1 MAKKLKDARSKPV
14 KTAKAEPA
22 KKAAA
27 KKLPAK
33 KGAIKKAAVK
43 KAAVVGAA
51 QKLAE
56 TMSSGSRYWLVKSEP
71 ESFSIQDLAKSPNQ
85 TTHWNGVRNYQARN
99 MLRDDMKQGELVL
112 FYHSSSDP
120 PSVVGVA
127 EISREGY
134 PDFTQWDKASQYY
147 DEGSTKDSPRWF
159 MIDIRLK
166 EIFDAPIE
174 LSRLREEKSLS
185 EMVLLQRGS
194 RLSVQPV
201 SKSEFE
207 AILKMANSDLAG

>member
-1 MAKKLKDARSKPV
+1 MAKKSKSTSSQANRSA
-14 KTAKAEPA
+14 AKAPKAKPLTPA
-22 KKAAA
+22 KEASS
-27 KKLPAK
+27 
-33 KGAIKKAAVK
+33 KKAPVK
-43 KAAVVGAA
+43 KAPVVGAA

-56 TMSSGSRYWLVKSEP
+56 TKSSGRSYWLVKSEP

-120 PSVVGVA
+120 PAVVGVA
-127 EISREGY
+127 EVAREGY
-134 PDFTQWDKASQYY
+134 PDFTAWDKKSPYY
-147 DEGSTKDSPRWF
+147 DETATQDDPRWF
-159 MIDIRLK
+159 MVDIRLK
-166 EIFDAPIE
+166 EIFSKPIE
-174 LSRLREEKSLS
+174 LRQLREEKGLA

-207 AILKMANSDLAG
+207 TILKLAKS

>member
-1 MAKKLKDARSKPV
+1 MAKKSKDAKPKAV

-27 KKLPAK
+27 KKATARKPPA
-33 KGAIKKAAVK
+33 KKAAVK

-56 TMSSGSRYWLVKSEP
+56 TKSSGSRYWLVKSEP

-147 DEGSTKDSPRWF
+147 DEGSTKDNPRWF

-174 LSRLREEKSLS
+174 LSRLRDEKSLS